1 MREIAENAE
10 KVLETEG
17 WWKGTEPR
25 TDVPCLGLALSKVVK
40 SEHQVTIS
48 RQVNL
53 IIRSLFPDRDRNSI
67 PFFNDHPD
75 TTREDISLV
84 LKHLAAKA

>member
-17 WWKGTEPR
+17 WWKGTEPW
-25 TDVPCLGLALSKVVK
+25 TGVPCLALALSKVVK

-48 RQVNL
+48 RKVNL
-53 IIRSLFPDRDRNSI
+53 IIRSLFPGRDQNSI

-84 LKHLAAKA
+84 LKHLGET